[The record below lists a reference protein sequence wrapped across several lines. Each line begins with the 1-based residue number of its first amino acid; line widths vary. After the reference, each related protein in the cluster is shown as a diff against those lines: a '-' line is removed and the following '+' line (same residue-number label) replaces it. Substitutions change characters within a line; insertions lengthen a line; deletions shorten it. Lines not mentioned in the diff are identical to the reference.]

1 MKTLSKNKYKIILF
15 VVLMLTVVLVSGCF
29 GKIKAQKYETMS
41 GYAITLDSSFYVT
54 NNEDLYCEL
63 SVENGDIALNVY
75 IDEFEYSSYPNPS
88 AISADFYAEDYYLCD
103 VLYNVYNIYDE
114 PFFYEDNDE
123 NVEAFDFLYTDGGDS
138 YYCYV
143 VIHKGTDAFWASE
156 FSCLQDYRDEMFD
169 DLDDWVD
176 SIQIP

>member
-15 VVLMLTVVLVSGCF
+15 AVLILTVVLVSGCF

-54 NNEDLYCEL
+54 DNEDLYCEL
-63 SVENGDIALNVY
+63 SVGNGDVALNVY
-75 IDEFEYSSYPNPS
+75 IEEFEYSSYPNPS
-88 AISADFYAEDYYLCD
+88 AISADLYAEDYAYE
-103 VLYNVYNIYDE
+103 VLSDMYDNFS
-114 PFFYEDNDE
+114 PYFYEDNDE
-123 NVEAFDFLYTDGGDS
+123 NVEAFDFLYTDGEDS

-143 VIHKGTDAFWASE
+143 IIHKGTDAFWASE

-169 DLDDWVD
+169 DLDGWVD